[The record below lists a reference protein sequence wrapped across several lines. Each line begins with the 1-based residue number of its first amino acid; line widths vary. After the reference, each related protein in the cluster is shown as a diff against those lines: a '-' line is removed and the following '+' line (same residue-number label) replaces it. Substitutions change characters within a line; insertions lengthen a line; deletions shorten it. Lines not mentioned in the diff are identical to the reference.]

1 LEYEGN
7 LVSLLRNSSEFVR
20 NNSKVRF
27 VKEAQSRVD
36 KPDYADRAIQDRD
49 IHTIASARRNPV
61 IADLF
66 HRMKCMERRGSGLK
80 KILSE
85 TAKLPGYDN
94 RLKPKFF
101 CTPSDF
107 RVVLKNV
114 NYSTLANTAQDDRVL
129 LNTSVKR

>member
-36 KPDYADRAIQDRD
+36 KPDYADRAVTEALVNAL
-49 IHTIASARRNPV
+49 IHRHYILLV
-61 IADLF
+61 
-66 HRMKCMERRGSGLK
+66 SGLK

-107 RVVLKNV
+107 RAVLKNV